1 MAVKNRQSR
10 LPGLEAEDP
19 AQRKKVALETTAP
32 PETVAHMVAAPKV
45 AAPAVASN
53 GPAATSP
60 TRPSESG
67 TADPRIGLPECLAGK
82 TVYIVDSMS
91 LIFQVFHAL
100 PEMTGPR
107 GEPVAAVFGFTRDM
121 LAIIN
126 QRKPDYLFCAYDLS
140 GPTFRN
146 ELFEEYKAHRK
157 EMPPDL
163 SPQIES
169 IRRVLEVLKIPVLSA
184 PGYEADDVLATVAHL
199 VNERGGECVII
210 TADKDCRQLL
220 TERVKILNLR
230 KNIFFDVQA
239 LADDWGIR
247 PEQVVDYQALV
258 GDPVDNVP
266 GVPLIGPKL
275 ARELLTKFGSL
286 DTLYLHLD
294 EVAGEKRRHN
304 LLLGHEQALL
314 SRKLVR
320 LDTNTPVAI
329 NWSAGQPGN
338 FDPAHAAELF
348 AEFGFHTLTR
358 EMRTRVAGNIA
369 EKSAGDI
376 AIQTAAQATSQN
388 VSRPAVAA
396 PPLNYQTID
405 TPERLRW
412 LVDEMSRQPAIS
424 FDTETTSISPR
435 QAEIVGYSFSWRDGE
450 AYYVPVRGPAGS
462 QLLDPQ
468 TTLEALRP
476 VLENPKIGKLGQ
488 NLKYDIIVLR
498 AAGITVAGA
507 AFDTM
512 VASYLLDAGE
522 RNHNLD
528 ELAARYLQH
537 ETTKIS
543 SLIGAGKNQKRMDE
557 VPIPLITHYAA
568 EDADIAWRLR
578 PLLAARFA
586 GTDLQK
592 LFDEVEVPLIEVL
605 SELEYNGIRIDVDRL
620 KEMSQQYGTRLAEIE
635 QQIYELAGHK
645 FNIGSP
651 KQLQTVLF
659 EEQKLPK
666 LRRTKT
672 GASTDADVLE
682 ELARTHPLPA
692 RISEHRQFSKL
703 KNTYVDALPQLIFSK
718 TGRVHASFN
727 QSVAATGRL
736 SSSDPNLQ
744 NIPIRT
750 REGREIRSAFL
761 PGHEGW
767 QLLAADYSQ
776 IELRVL
782 AHLSGDATMR
792 AAFDRD
798 EDIHARV
805 ASQVYGV
812 ELGAVTSEMRRV
824 AKAVNF
830 GVIYGQSPFGLAK
843 MLDIDQQQAAEFI
856 RAYFAGYPGVSRFLE
871 EILGECLKNGY
882 VSTILGRRRAIQGVR
897 AMGATGHHAD
907 MSLGGAMAGSD
918 EKLADV
924 ETPEATAAELDT
936 ELAAIKGAGSAPKG
950 GKPARRTGSENLT
963 QPIPVPQRNL
973 AERTAINTVIQGSA
987 ADLIKLAMIAIHR
1000 RLRTEARA
1008 ARMLLQIHDEL
1019 IFEVPAEEL
1028 EATVRLVR
1036 EEMSGVM
1043 QLSVPLNVD
1052 IKTGSNWAD
1061 CEPWE

>member
-1 MAVKNRQSR
+1 MPRGAV
-10 LPGLEAEDP
+10 PPE
-19 AQRKKVALETTAP
+19 ETTAP
-32 PETVAHMVAAPKV
+32 TRAV
-45 AAPAVASN
+45 APAVATI
-53 GPAATSP
+53 GPAAASLP
-60 TRPSESG
+60 LASESG
-67 TADPRIGLPECLAGK
+67 ITDPRVGLPESLAGK

-100 PEMTGPR
+100 PEMSGPR

-126 QRKPDYLFCAYDLS
+126 ARKPDYLFCAYDLS

-146 ELFEEYKAHRK
+146 ELFADYKAHRK

-163 SPQIES
+163 SPQIDS
-169 IRRVLEVLKIPVLSA
+169 IRRVLDVLQIPVLSA

-199 VNERGGECVII
+199 VDERGGQCVII

-247 PEQVVDYQALV
+247 PDQVVDYQTLV

-294 EVAGEKRRHN
+294 EVAGEKRRQN
-304 LLLGHEQALL
+304 LLLGHGAGAID
-314 SRKLVR
+314 RKLVR

-329 NWSAGQPGN
+329 NWSAGRPGN
-338 FDPAHAAELF
+338 FDPARAAELF
-348 AEFGFHTLTR
+348 AGFGFHTLTR
-358 EMRTRVAGNIA
+358 EDARPGRATQIAG
-369 EKSAGDI
+369 KSADKNSV
-376 AIQTAAQATSQN
+376 QTTAQAVGQN
-388 VSRPAVAA
+388 ASRPAVAA

-412 LVDEMSRQPAIS
+412 LVEEMSRQPAIS

-435 QAEIVGYSFSWRDGE
+435 QAEIVGYSFSWREGE

-468 TTLEALRP
+468 TALESLRP
-476 VLENPKIGKLGQ
+476 VLENPQIGKVGQ

-498 AAGITVAGA
+498 AAGVVVAGA

-557 VPIPLITHYAA
+557 VPIPLIAHYAA

-620 KEMSQQYGTRLAEIE
+620 RAMSQQYGTRLVELE

-682 ELARTHPLPA
+682 ELARMHPLPA
-692 RISEHRQFSKL
+692 QISEHRQYSKL
-703 KNTYVDALPQLIFSK
+703 KNTYVDALPQLIFQK
-718 TGRVHASFN
+718 TGRVHALV
-727 QSVAATGRL
+727 QSIGGRHRPAQFQR
-736 SSSDPNLQ
+736 SQSAKHSDPNPRRARD
-744 NIPIRT
+744 PIRVFA
-750 REGREIRSAFL
+750 RPRRLAFAGRGLF
-761 PGHEGW
+761 
-767 QLLAADYSQ
+767 
-776 IELRVL
+776 
-782 AHLSGDATMR
+782 TN
-792 AAFDRD
+792 
-798 EDIHARV
+798 RV
-805 ASQVYGV
+805 ARA
-812 ELGAVTSEMRRV
+812 GA
-824 AKAVNF
+824 
-830 GVIYGQSPFGLAK
+830 PFGRRH
-843 MLDIDQQQAAEFI
+843 D
-856 RAYFAGYPGVSRFLE
+856 AGRFRSR
-871 EILGECLKNGY
+871 
-882 VSTILGRRRAIQGVR
+882 
-897 AMGATGHHAD
+897 
-907 MSLGGAMAGSD
+907 
-918 EKLADV
+918 
-924 ETPEATAAELDT
+924 
-936 ELAAIKGAGSAPKG
+936 
-950 GKPARRTGSENLT
+950 
-963 QPIPVPQRNL
+963 
-973 AERTAINTVIQGSA
+973 
-987 ADLIKLAMIAIHR
+987 
-1000 RLRTEARA
+1000 
-1008 ARMLLQIHDEL
+1008 
-1019 IFEVPAEEL
+1019 
-1028 EATVRLVR
+1028 
-1036 EEMSGVM
+1036 
-1043 QLSVPLNVD
+1043 
-1052 IKTGSNWAD
+1052 
-1061 CEPWE
+1061 